1 MTEAPPRQGRSAAL
15 GTTILL
21 LLGIAMGIA
30 VGFGLTKLVE
40 AAQLEDLAHQ
50 FRAPAAAPATD
61 VANLQA

>member
-1 MTEAPPRQGRSAAL
+1 MTDAPPRQRRSAAV

-50 FRAPAAAPATD
+50 FRAPAAAPAAG
-61 VANLQA
+61 VASLQT